1 MKIQT
6 PPAYGSSRTTGGHI
20 RGNAQGNTANIADL
34 EDEPSIVNHP
44 KKVGFVFLYHSTTCT
59 LQHLDQMEDTNS
71 FFKVTGPPTSLTP
84 VLKLLEQKYPNTKCM
99 CYITTYTLI
108 SHLTYILDECI
119 HIWDADLEKCKLI
132 GPFELALNHTMPIE
146 FILDANKHNIFNI
159 LTVSLSDLI

>member
-6 PPAYGSSRTTGGHI
+6 PSAFGSSCTTRGHI
-20 RGNAQGNTANIADL
+20 CCNAQGNTANIADL
-34 EDEPSIVNHP
+34 EDESSIVDRP
-44 KKVGFVFLYHSTTCT
+44 KKIGFVFLYHSTTHT
-59 LQHLDQMEDTNS
+59 LQHLDQIKDINS

-84 VLKLLEQKYPNTKCM
+84 ILKLLEQKYPNTKCM